1 MCGAQ
6 DVQVQQQGQTIAALH
21 CREQDHRAQIGGGE
35 LSRREAGM
43 ADELPS
49 WTDGPAK
56 AQVLEFVRS
65 VTEPGPSFVPPPGR
79 VAAFDNDGT
88 LWCEKPM
95 YPQADFLLRR
105 WAETARAHPGLA
117 KKQPWKAVTEGDQ
130 VWLAGILDHV
140 PELTHGVTEAYAG
153 ITVEAFERAV
163 RAFFDTARHP
173 VLGVPYTRL
182 AYRPMRELID
192 LLRAAEFEVYLCS
205 AGCGDFVRVV
215 AEEMYGIP
223 RQHVIGSGTALEYR
237 HGEVYRAKGVEQP
250 VHDGPGKAVHLWA
263 RAGRKPLLAA
273 GNADGDA
280 AMLRTARFG
289 LLIRHDD
296 AGREFAYDVG
306 AEKALAKAKE
316 RGWTVVSMQNDFKV
330 VFDL

>member
-1 MCGAQ
+1 MDEVFGTHNVRPADLQ
-6 DVQVQQQGQTIAALH
+6 LGQAVG
-21 CREQDHRAQIGGGE
+21 DHR
-35 LSRREAGM
+35 
-43 ADELPS
+43 
-49 WTDGPAK
+49 GPD
-56 AQVLEFVRS
+56 
-65 VTEPGPSFVPPPGR
+65 P
-79 VAAFDNDGT
+79 
-88 LWCEKPM
+88 

-105 WAETARAHPGLA
+105 WEEMARAHPGMA
-117 KKQPWKAVTEGDQ
+117 KKQPWKAVAEGDRK
-130 VWLAGILDHV
+130 WLAGILDHV
-140 PELTHGVTEAYAG
+140 PELARGVTEAYAG

-182 AYRPMRELID
+182 AYQPMCELME
-192 LLRAAEFEVYLCS
+192 LLRAAEFEVYICS
-205 AGCGDFVRVV
+205 SGGRDFAQVV
-215 AEEMYGIP
+215 AQEMYGID
-223 RQHVIGSGTALEYR
+223 RQRVIGSGTILEYR
-237 HGEVYRAKGVEQP
+237 RGEVYRTKGVEQP
-250 VHDGPGKAVHLWA
+250 VNDGPGKPVHIWT
-263 RAGRKPLLAA
+263 RTGRKPLLAG

-296 AGREFAYDVG
+296 AGREFADDAG